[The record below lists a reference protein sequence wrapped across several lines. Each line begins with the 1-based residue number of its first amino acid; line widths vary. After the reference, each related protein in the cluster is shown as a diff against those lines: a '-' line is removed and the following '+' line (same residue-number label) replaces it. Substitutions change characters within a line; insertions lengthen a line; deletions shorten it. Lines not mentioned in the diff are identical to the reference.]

1 MRQGY
6 YVHKTKANNVITN
19 GGMNTSMQ
27 MKELHEVQVK
37 VSATMTH
44 STTVWPS
51 RVPGVMDQRLE
62 AMDEEACKPV
72 SMKKF
77 GHDGMHAFEIKFL
90 KEFIT
95 ISDQISDLISAE
107 PSGSGG
113 HGSAP
118 VFEPAG
124 SGPWEGP
131 NAADKVPHEI
141 WEMKFDFTM
150 VLPVG

>member
-6 YVHKTKANNVITN
+6 YVHKTKANNVIKYD
-19 GGMNTSMQ
+19 GMNTSMQ

-62 AMDEEACKPV
+62 AMAEEAYNPV
-72 SMKKF
+72 SMKKLVHEDV
-77 GHDGMHAFEIKFL
+77 HDFENDL
-90 KEFIT
+90 VGEFIVVVTT

-107 PSGSGG
+107 PSGSGAMG
-113 HGSAP
+113 WPRCS
-118 VFEPAG
+118 
-124 SGPWEGP
+124 S
-131 NAADKVPHEI
+131 
-141 WEMKFDFTM
+141 
-150 VLPVG
+150 